1 MISESRNLFLMMFSV
16 SVWRPELS
24 IVSRAASLFSCSVFS
39 GHVETEQRQ
48 ELHQWPWLDRYLHE
62 STVYLKDWP
71 IKTSIMILSLRQIYF
86 TLLLYIN
93 EDTIHVEF
101 KDISRSAAVWDQLAG
116 TDWLL
121 CYWMTKDTLNLN
133 LVKQTCKVSGKH
145 LWLMDYV
152 TAPQISIR
160 PRYFEFIV
168 KIRSILIFT

>member
-1 MISESRNLFLMMFSV
+1 
-16 SVWRPELS
+16 
-24 IVSRAASLFSCSVFS
+24 
-39 GHVETEQRQ
+39 
-48 ELHQWPWLDRYLHE
+48 
-62 STVYLKDWP
+62 
-71 IKTSIMILSLRQIYF
+71 MILSLRQIYF

-101 KDISRSAAVWDQLAG
+101 KDISRSAGVWDQLAD
-116 TDWLL
+116 THWLL
-121 CYWMTKDTLNLN
+121 CYWMTKDILNLN

-168 KIRSILIFT
+168 KICSILIFTYPPLKNSYFFSVSWSFSLECPSLSVCASVTCHQFYLCCLCDNRLSHLLLSDFLQFVRK